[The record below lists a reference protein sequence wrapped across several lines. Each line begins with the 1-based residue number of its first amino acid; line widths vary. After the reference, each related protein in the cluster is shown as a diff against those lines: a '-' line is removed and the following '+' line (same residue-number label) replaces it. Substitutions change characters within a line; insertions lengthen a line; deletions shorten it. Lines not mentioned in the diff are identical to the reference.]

1 MKGFDPNTEKGRKWW
16 INGMGK
22 SSEDE
27 LVVEQFAV
35 LIAPS
40 GDYHEYFQDLTE
52 CLIPELMLARKKKKK
67 GRKSKGKKKGKKT
80 KGRRSK
86 KRKTR
91 RKGG

>member
-1 MKGFDPNTEKGRKWW
+1 MTAGDFVDLVAKNYDLYLDRLSKSGFKKKVQGKGISKGAKMKGFDPNTEKGRKWW

-40 GDYHEYFQDLTE
+40 DDYHEYFQ
-52 CLIPELMLARKKKKK
+52 I
-67 GRKSKGKKKGKKT
+67 
-80 KGRRSK
+80 
-86 KRKTR
+86 
-91 RKGG
+91 